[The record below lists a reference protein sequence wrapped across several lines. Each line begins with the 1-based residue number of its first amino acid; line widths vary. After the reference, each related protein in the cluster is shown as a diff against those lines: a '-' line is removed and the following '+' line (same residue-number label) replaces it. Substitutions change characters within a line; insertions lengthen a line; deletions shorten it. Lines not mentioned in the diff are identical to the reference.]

1 MDLDGNIN
9 KKIAIIDADSLV
21 FSAGHGN
28 KIIEEYDS
36 FEQPVYKK
44 ENGKLVYVEKTDDEL
59 KASTDELMC
68 NIMNRG
74 QFTHYIIY
82 IKGKD
87 TIKHKLNI
95 NPNYKQD
102 RNKEQPKW
110 WNFIKEYLV
119 NKYEAV
125 IANNYEVDDY
135 VVSHFKQLPNSHIVA
150 IDSDILSV
158 EGTHYNWRKDEWV
171 TSTKDNETFA
181 FWSQMITGNH
191 NNIKGIPG
199 KGIKYAEKL
208 FEKLNYKTDLEYAEL
223 VFSDYLVNFKL
234 EGIEEYYKNY
244 KSIKI
249 FDSVNIDDNP
259 IKEWNLF

>member
-1 MDLDGNIN
+1 M
-9 KKIAIIDADSLV
+9 KIAILDVDSIA
-21 FSAGHGN
+21 FTIGHGN
-28 KIIEEYDS
+28 KILLDTVND
-36 FEQPVYKK
+36 QPIYQR
-44 ENGKLVYVEKTDDEL
+44 DEL
-59 KASTDELMC
+59 GRLIYEPK
-68 NIMNRG
+68 NIEQLEEACKFVIG
-74 QFTHYIIY
+74 DILAKGGFTHYIGY

-87 TIKHKLNI
+87 TIGKKLSI
-95 NPNYKQD
+95 NSNYKQD
-102 RNKEQPKW
+102 RKTERPAW
-110 WNFIKEYLV
+110 WDYVSNYLV
-119 NKYEAV
+119 TNFNIYL
-125 IANNYEVDDY
+125 ANNYEVDDY
-135 VVSHFKQLPNSHIVA
+135 VVSHFRQLPNSHIVA

-171 TSTKDNETFA
+171 NSTKDNEIFA

-249 FDSVNIDDNP
+249 FDSVNIDDNS